1 LIRPTIQP
9 QHSRLP
15 KSLGPRVR
23 ELRRTLHLLRTMPL
37 SLFGLGVVVL
47 SVIVAAFAPSLAP
60 YDPLEIKY
68 SDRLFPPGWKNLLG
82 TDSLGRDIFSRIIYG
97 TRISMVIGIIV
108 ILGSAITGT
117 LLGLGAG
124 YFGGKIDNIIMR
136 LADIFLAFPGLV
148 LAMAFVA
155 AMKPSLEGTILAL
168 SIVAWPTYARLVRG
182 SVLSIKELDFIEA
195 ARATGESEF
204 SIIFNHILPN
214 VMSPIVI
221 QGTLDLGRAIMRASS
236 LGFIGLGVQPPTPEW
251 GAMAA
256 DGRDFILNQW
266 WVSTFPGLA
275 IFFVVMAFNLLG
287 DGLRDAMDP
296 RLRYK

>member
-1 LIRPTIQP
+1 MIRPKIQP
-9 QHSRLP
+9 QYPRLP
-15 KSLGPRVR
+15 KSFGPRMR

-60 YDPLEIKY
+60 YDPLEINY
-68 SDRLFPPGWKNLLG
+68 SDRLLSPGWKNLLG

-204 SIIFNHILPN
+204 SIMFNHILPN

-256 DGRDFILNQW
+256 DGRDYILNQW
-266 WVSTFPGLA
+266 WLSTFPGLA